1 MVMSQPREWTLVQEL
16 IRLLTVASRHLA
28 MYSHGH
34 PAFQRVLGQLTT
46 VAQEALESR
55 AQISIQIAR
64 EHVLVGGRPL
74 PQSPFLSAF
83 ASELLRKGIQGITLS
98 RGVTSQEL
106 LVLVELLGERRTH
119 PLEQRS
125 LEKELSSKGVTRIF
139 VHTISPTPMDH
150 TSIGQ
155 ALLRRLLSEGSVPQ
169 GYRDAL
175 AEYLLSSPGAFS
187 EIISAEG
194 MSEEELRERASLA
207 SRRLLALMEDL
218 LSRRPE
224 AWEQFKD
231 RLAQVIVGM
240 EVDQRLSLFREARDE
255 EGQLP
260 SWLRELVPMLP
271 PNAVAEILAHGM
283 AIIQDPRERTA
294 LVRSLVQEKSMIEQ
308 LMPELRSKLRDYG
321 ISPEEFMRCLEEEP
335 LSLDDKLLVFL
346 KGGPLTQQAV
356 IAAPQL
362 AKELMDEGRDQ
373 DAIKVMRRYL
383 SGLNHTEWSVRKATA
398 ESLPQVLEIARCMQ
412 GGGKV
417 ARAFTKFALTKAMEE
432 PDREVFRSLLE
443 VLENEAIRLLETGSK
458 KDGVTI
464 LETLFSSAMRQSLEA
479 GYLAER
485 NERIRRKLMSTSV
498 LEEALSLMRGGTEGD
513 LERALRIIR
522 MMGKEAASR
531 IIELLGE
538 EAQVSARVR
547 LLRALKELG
556 EEAIEPMRKA
566 LLDPRWYLV
575 RNVVRVLAELRDPRA
590 LAPLLGL
597 MDHPDPRVRR
607 EAVRALGNF
616 PSSKGDEALAKA
628 LEDPDPAVVGAAIDA
643 IKASGREEMA
653 QSLRPLV
660 ARSTGRGVPDVVRIK
675 ALRAVAELGGEG
687 EIGALEDVLTR
698 KRFFKLVEPEEIR
711 LEAVAALAKIFE
723 RTQTEKAEDVLRRI
737 ARSDPSHLV
746 KKEARAALERHLSG
760 GGH

>member
-1 MVMSQPREWTLVQEL
+1 MSQPKEWTLVQEL
-16 IRLLTVASRHLA
+16 IRLLTVAGRHLA

-34 PAFQRVLGQLTT
+34 PAFQRILEQLTT

-55 AQISIQIAR
+55 AQIFIQIAR
-64 EHVLVGGRPL
+64 EHVLVEGRPL

-83 ASELLRKGIQGITLS
+83 ASELMRKGIQGITLT
-98 RGVTSQEL
+98 RGVSNQEL

-119 PLEQRS
+119 PLDQRS

-139 VHTISPTPMDH
+139 VHAISPTPMDH

-155 ALLRRLLSEGSVPQ
+155 ALIRRFLREGSVPQ

-175 AEYLLSSPGAFS
+175 AEYLLSSPRAFS
-187 EIISAEG
+187 EIISGEG
-194 MSEEELRERASLA
+194 MTEEELRERATLA
-207 SRRLLALMEDL
+207 SRRLLTLMEDL
-218 LSRRPE
+218 LSERPE
-224 AWEQFKD
+224 AWEQFKE

-240 EVDQRLSLFREARDE
+240 EVDQRISLFREARNE

-271 PNAVAEILAHGM
+271 PNVVAEILAHGM
-283 AIIQDPRERTA
+283 ATIQDPRERTG
-294 LVRSLVQEKSMIEQ
+294 LVRSLVQEKSMLEQ

-321 ISPEEFMRCLEEEP
+321 ISPEEFMRYLEEEP

-356 IAAPQL
+356 AAAPQL
-362 AKELMDEGRDQ
+362 AKELLDEGRGQ
-373 DAIKVMRRYL
+373 DAIKVMRRFL
-383 SGLNHTEWSVRKATA
+383 AGLNHTEWSVRKATA
-398 ESLPQVLEIARCMQ
+398 ENLPQLLEIARCMQ
-412 GGGKV
+412 GGGRV
-417 ARAFTKFALTKAMEE
+417 AQALTKFALTKAMEE
-432 PDREVFRSLLE
+432 PDREVFRSLLD
-443 VLENEAIRLLETGSK
+443 VLENEALRLVETGSK
-458 KDGVTI
+458 GDGVKI
-464 LETLFSSAMRQSLEA
+464 LETLFPSAMRQSLEA
-479 GYLAER
+479 GYLADR
-485 NERIRRKLMSTSV
+485 NERIRRKLMSASV

-513 LERALRIIR
+513 MERGLRIVK

-597 MDHPDPRVRR
+597 MDHPDPRVRK

-616 PSSKGDEALAKA
+616 PSFKGDEALAKA

-643 IKASGREEMA
+643 IKGSGREEMA
-653 QSLRPLV
+653 QNLRPLV
-660 ARSTGRGVPDVVRIK
+660 TRSASRSVPDVVRIK
-675 ALRAVAELGGEG
+675 AMRAVAELGGEG

-698 KRFFKLVEPEEIR
+698 KRFFKMVEPEEMR
-711 LEAVAALAKIFE
+711 LEAVAALAKILE
-723 RTQTEKAEDVLRRI
+723 RTQAGKAEAVLRRI
-737 ARSDPSHLV
+737 AQSDPSDSV
-746 KKEARAALERHLSG
+746 RREAKAALERNVSR